1 MIRPIINP
9 HVPYSSAVTDL
20 VIISV
25 KITPVKI
32 DIIPPMSEINPVYVT
47 LIPDKLE
54 D

>member
-1 MIRPIINP
+1 MIKPIINP
-9 HVPYSSAVTDL
+9 HVPYSSGVIDL

-47 LIPDKLE
+47 RIPDKFE

>member
-1 MIRPIINP
+1 MIRPTINP
-9 HVPYSSAVTDL
+9 HVPYSSGVTVL

-32 DIIPPMSEINPVYVT
+32 DIIPPISEINPVYVA
-47 LIPDKLE
+47 LIPDKFE

>member
-1 MIRPIINP
+1 MTRPRINP

-25 KITPVKI
+25 KIIPVKI
-32 DIIPPMSEINPVYVT
+32 DMIPPMSEINPVYVT
-47 LIPDKLE
+47 LIPDKFE